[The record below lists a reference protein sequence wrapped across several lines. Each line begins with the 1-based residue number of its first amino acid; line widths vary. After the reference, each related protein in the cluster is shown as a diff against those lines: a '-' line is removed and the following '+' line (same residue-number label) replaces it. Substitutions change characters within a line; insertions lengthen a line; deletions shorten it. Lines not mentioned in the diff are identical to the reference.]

1 MYKTSFYKN
10 KLAREEQ
17 GKKKS
22 QNTFYSNTSTNRK
35 KSVDINI
42 LLNRVKVEE
51 KNKIKKQ
58 IIFYCSTLF
67 LLFLFGTLIAVFR

>member
-10 KLAREEQ
+10 KLAHEEQ

-22 QNTFYSNTSTNRK
+22 QSTFYTNTSTNRK

-42 LLNRVKVEE
+42 LLNRVKLEN
-51 KNKIKKQ
+51 KNRIKNQ
-58 IIFYCSTLF
+58 IIFYCATLF
-67 LLFLFGTLIAVFR
+67 LFFLLGTLIAVFK

>member
-10 KLAREEQ
+10 KLAHEEK

-22 QNTFYSNTSTNRK
+22 QSTFYTNTNRK

-42 LLNRVKVEE
+42 LLNRVKIEE
-51 KNKIKKQ
+51 KNRLKKQ
-58 IIFYCSTLF
+58 IIFYCTILF
-67 LLFLFGTLIAVFR
+67 LLFVLGTFIAVFK

>member
-1 MYKTSFYKN
+1 MYKTSFYSN
-10 KLAREEQ
+10 KLAHEEQ

-22 QNTFYSNTSTNRK
+22 QGIFYTNTNRK

-42 LLNRVKVEE
+42 LLNRVKLEE
-51 KNKIKKQ
+51 KNRIKNQ

-67 LLFLFGTLIAVFR
+67 LLFLLGVLVAVFK

>member
-1 MYKTSFYKN
+1 MYKISFFKN
-10 KLAREEQ
+10 KLAHEEQ

-22 QNTFYSNTSTNRK
+22 QSTFYTNTSTNRK

-67 LLFLFGTLIAVFR
+67 LLSLFGTLIAVFR

>member
-10 KLAREEQ
+10 KLVHEEQ

-22 QNTFYSNTSTNRK
+22 QSTFYINTSKKRK

-67 LLFLFGTLIAVFR
+67 LLFLFGTLIAIFR

>member
-1 MYKTSFYKN
+1 MYKTSFYNN
-10 KLAREEQ
+10 KLAQEEQ

-22 QNTFYSNTSTNRK
+22 QGIFYTNRT

-42 LLNRVKVEE
+42 LLNRVKLEE
-51 KNKIKKQ
+51 KNRIKNQ

-67 LLFLFGTLIAVFR
+67 LLFLLGALVAVFK

>member
-10 KLAREEQ
+10 KLVHEEQ

-22 QNTFYSNTSTNRK
+22 QSTFYINTGKKRK

-58 IIFYCSTLF
+58 IIFYCSTLI
-67 LLFLFGTLIAVFR
+67 LLFLSGTLIAVFR